1 MENFDTE
8 KPTTE
13 VSPGQ
18 SEEDDL
24 FFEVDIDGSN
34 ENDDLPA
41 KSSSFLRQL
50 NQSLHTMV
58 GSIIVK
64 SLKRLHEDK
73 TPPAKRKKPR
83 LATET
88 SGLEEVEE
96 NQSSDED
103 TRALCGP
110 SNADTA
116 ESSQTTNA
124 GLEQDTVTDNCN
136 DSLLS
141 EIENGFSQEDDM
153 GPAITEKLATI
164 INKRWSEKTERSKA
178 ERKAGSIPPPRQL

>member
-1 MENFDTE
+1 MRYACADRVFTFARAVQSVQLQVLFMANFDSE

-13 VSPGQ
+13 VSSGQ

-24 FFEVDIDGSN
+24 FVEVDIDGSN

-58 GSIIVK
+58 GSIMEK

-88 SGLEEVEE
+88 SGPEEVEE
-96 NQSSDED
+96 NQNSDED

-110 SNADTA
+110 SNADSA
-116 ESSQTTNA
+116 ESSQTINA
-124 GLEQDTVTDNCN
+124 RLGQDTFTDNCN

-141 EIENGFSQEDDM
+141 EIENVF
-153 GPAITEKLATI
+153 LRRTI
-164 INKRWSEKTERSKA
+164 WARLLQRNSL
-178 ERKAGSIPPPRQL
+178 P